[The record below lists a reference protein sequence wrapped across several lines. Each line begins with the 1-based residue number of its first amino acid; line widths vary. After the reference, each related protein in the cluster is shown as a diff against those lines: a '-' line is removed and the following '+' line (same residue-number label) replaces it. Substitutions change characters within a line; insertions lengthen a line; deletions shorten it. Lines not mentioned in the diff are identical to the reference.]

1 MNKKAT
7 EPDSAPEA
15 LIHYQDLSDAAR
27 ELALNTAKLAF
38 VAKSKSDILYWQQA
52 AELIK
57 KELDSQIGPT
67 WHVIVGSSFGSFV
80 SHEAKNIIFFQIGQ
94 MKCLVFKHG

>member
-1 MNKKAT
+1 MNKKT
-7 EPDSAPEA
+7 SDPEVAPEA
-15 LIHYQDLSDAAR
+15 VIHYQDLSDSAR
-27 ELALNTAKLAF
+27 DLALATAKLAF

-67 WHVIVGSSFGSFV
+67 WHAIVGTSFGSFV
-80 SHEAKNIIFFQIGQ
+80 SHESKNIIFFQIGQ